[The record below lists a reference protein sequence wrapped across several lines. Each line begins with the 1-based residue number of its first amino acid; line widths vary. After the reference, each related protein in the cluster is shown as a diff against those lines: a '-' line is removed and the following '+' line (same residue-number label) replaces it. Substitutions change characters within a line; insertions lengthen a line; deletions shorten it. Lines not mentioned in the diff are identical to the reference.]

1 LPEFLLPKIKPKVI
15 DSIIRR
21 NDIIGKIAGINLK
34 PIDFND
40 EYEFKEYLDAIIRL
54 KGDENYTGL
63 FIEGYKDLSKES
75 IFRIEEFT
83 NMKISDGENI
93 KITNLPLIMKEI
105 CNRMKTNLEEKEI
118 LVISDNKEK
127 IKALIKG
134 ISKDIRFITAIGCE
148 KDNDEIYEYILEETG
163 LSLFY
168 PSNIKRILGNY
179 SIIINL
185 IGNLQIDFSKVR
197 KNCIIFDFGN
207 GIHLSNKRTLPF
219 IKDFAFALNDLSIE
233 ENIWMEGIVLSS
245 LAESLIGGNMKG
257 IRYLYCEDNY
267 YTIEDYVKSFINIKG
282 NF

>member
-1 LPEFLLPKIKPKVI
+1 MI
-15 DSIIRR
+15 DSITRR
-21 NDIIGKIAGINLK
+21 NDIIGKVAGINIK
-34 PIDFND
+34 HIDFND
-40 EYEFKEYLDAIIRL
+40 EYQFREYLNAIIRL
-54 KGDENYTGL
+54 KGDENYTSL
-63 FIEGYKDLSKES
+63 FIEEYKNLSKDL
-75 IFRIEEFT
+75 IFHIEEFT

-93 KITNLPLIMKEI
+93 KITNLPLIMREI
-105 CNRMKTNLEEKEI
+105 CNIMKSNLEEKEI
-118 LVISDNKEK
+118 LVICDNKERM
-127 IKALIKG
+127 KAVIKG

-168 PSNIKRILGNY
+168 SSNIKRILENY

-207 GIHLSNKRTLPF
+207 GIHLNNKKTLPF
-219 IKDFAFALNDLSIE
+219 IRDFAFDLNDLGIE
-233 ENIWMEGIVLSS
+233 ENIWIENIVLSS
-245 LAESLIGGNMKG
+245 LAESLIGGNIEG

-267 YTIEDYVKSFINIKG
+267 YSINDYVKSFINIKG